1 MGLKNSYTSPEAF
14 AINKLQPGNC
24 FYTEKADK
32 DMTAIANYYGIK
44 IKTERL
50 IVLHHITLN
59 ANRITKV
66 TLL

>member
-1 MGLKNSYTSPEAF
+1 MRLKNSYSSLEAF
-14 AINKLQPGNC
+14 ALNKLHPGNC
-24 FYTEKADK
+24 FYTDKADK

-50 IVLHHITLN
+50 IVLHHVTLN

-66 TLL
+66 TLI